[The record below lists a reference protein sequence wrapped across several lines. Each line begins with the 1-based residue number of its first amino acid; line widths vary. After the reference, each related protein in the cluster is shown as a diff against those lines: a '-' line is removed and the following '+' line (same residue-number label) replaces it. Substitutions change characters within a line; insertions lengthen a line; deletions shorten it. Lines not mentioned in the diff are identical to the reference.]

1 MRYRGCSFASSQ
13 ESECACS
20 EGAVAE
26 SSECSECCFVLD
38 WMVSEVLTC
47 CLCCS
52 VSVAEKVS
60 VAAFKV
66 WAAGGFIG
74 AQRFMRTL
82 I

>member
-1 MRYRGCSFASSQ
+1 MLG
-13 ESECACS
+13 
-20 EGAVAE
+20 
-26 SSECSECCFVLD
+26 VLLRARLD
-38 WMVSEVLTC
+38 VSEVLTC

-66 WAAGGFIG
+66 WVAGGFIG